1 MKKYLLILFV
11 HLAFSASGQIYTNPT
26 TGDVG
31 IGTTTPLS
39 KLHVNGSSRWVGNNQ
54 DVVEINKTGSG
65 QFVRQSIDNLSSNAW
80 ILRGYV
86 IDGFQADFNLGGI
99 KVNGT
104 VKTKEVNVTATG
116 WPDYVF
122 RPGYQ
127 LMPLSE
133 LETFIQKNGHLPDVP
148 TEAEVMENGVNL
160 AEMNV
165 KLLEKVEELT
175 LYLIEQSTQIK
186 ALKAELESVKK

>member
-1 MKKYLLILFV
+1 MKNLLLLLILV
-11 HLAFSASGQIYTNPT
+11 IFSTSGFAQVYTNPS

-31 IGTTTPLS
+31 IGTSSPLS
-39 KLHVNGSSRWVGNNQ
+39 KLHVNGSSRWIGNNQ
-54 DVVEINKTGSG
+54 DVIEINKTGSG
-65 QFVRQSIDNLSSNAW
+65 HFIRQSTNNLSSNAW
-80 ILRGYV
+80 ILRGYLL
-86 IDGFQADFNLGGI
+86 DGSQADFNLGGI

-104 VKTKEVNVTATG
+104 IKTQEVNIAASG
-116 WPDYVF
+116 WADFVFKPDYK
-122 RPGYQ
+122 

-133 LETFIQKNGHLPDVP
+133 LEAFIQKNGHLPSVP

-175 LYLIEQSTQIK
+175 LYVIELK
-186 ALKAELESVKK
+186 KEVEELKAMQNK